1 MAKLTV
7 KDLNVEGKKV
17 LVRADYNVPMNEA
30 GEITNTS
37 RIDGS
42 LPTID
47 YLLDQGASVIL
58 FSHLGRVK
66 KEEDKAGKS
75 LKPVADYLKEKGYD
89 INFVPET
96 RGLELEEAAEHLKAG
111 QLLLV
116 ENTRYED
123 IDGKKESNNDE
134 ELAKYW
140 ADLGD
145 FFVNDAFGTGHRAH
159 ASNVGLSTYSDQAAL
174 GLLYNKELTTIG
186 ETLENPESPFVLV
199 LGGSKVSDKLPVIN
213 NLIDK
218 ADHILIG
225 GGMAFTFLKA
235 QGKEI
240 GKSLLE
246 EELIDDAKNLLEE
259 NGDKI
264 ALPVDCVCAEEFS
277 ADAAYEA
284 VAGDIPDHLMGLDI
298 GPESVALYADYIK
311 QARTVI
317 WNGPMGVFEIEQ
329 FAKGTEEMA
338 RAIGENDQARSIV
351 GGGDSVSAVESL
363 GYADAFTHISTGG
376 GAMLELLAGT
386 ELPGV
391 KAIDE
396 K

>member
-1 MAKLTV
+1 MTKLTV
-7 KDLNVEGKKV
+7 KDLNVKGKKV
-17 LVRADYNVPMNEA
+17 LVRADYNVPMNDA
-30 GEITNTS
+30 GEITNSS
-37 RIDGS
+37 RINGS

-47 YLLDQGASVIL
+47 YLLDEGASVIL

-75 LKPVADYLKEKGYD
+75 LKPVSDYLKEKGYD
-89 INFVPET
+89 ITFVPET
-96 RGLELEEAAEHLKAG
+96 RGQELEEAAESLKAG
-111 QLLLV
+111 ELLLV

-123 IDGKKESNNDE
+123 IDGKKESTNDE
-134 ELAKYW
+134 YLAEYW
-140 ADLGD
+140 ASLGD
-145 FFVNDAFGTGHRAH
+145 IFVNDAFGTGHRAH

-174 GLLYNKELTTIG
+174 GILFNKELTTIG
-186 ETLENPESPFVLV
+186 ATLDQPESPFVLV

-225 GGMAFTFLKA
+225 GGMAFTFLKT
-235 QGKEI
+235 QGKTI

-246 EELIDDAKNLLEE
+246 EDLLDDAKKLLEE

-264 ALPVDCVCAEEFS
+264 ILPVDYVCAEEFS
-277 ADAAYEA
+277 AEAAYET
-284 VAGDIPDHLMGLDI
+284 VADDIPDHLMGLDI
-298 GPESVALYADYIK
+298 GPESIALYADYIGK
-311 QARTVI
+311 ARTVI

-329 FAKGTEEMA
+329 YAKGTEEMA
-338 RAIGENDQARSIV
+338 RAIGENTDARSIV

-363 GYADAFTHISTGG
+363 GYADAFSHISTGG

-386 ELPGV
+386 DLPGV

>member
-1 MAKLTV
+1 MTKLTV
-7 KDLNVEGKKV
+7 KDLNVKGKKV
-17 LVRADYNVPMNEA
+17 LVRADYNVPMNDA
-30 GEITNTS
+30 GEITNSS
-37 RIDGS
+37 RINGS

-47 YLLDQGASVIL
+47 YLLDEGASVIL

-75 LKPVADYLKEKGYD
+75 LKPVSDYLKEKGYD
-89 INFVPET
+89 ITFVPET
-96 RGLELEEAAEHLKAG
+96 RGQELEEAAENLKAG
-111 QLLLV
+111 ELLLV

-123 IDGKKESNNDE
+123 IDGKKESTNDE
-134 ELAKYW
+134 YLAEYW
-140 ADLGD
+140 ASLGD
-145 FFVNDAFGTGHRAH
+145 IFVNDAFGTGHRAH

-174 GLLYNKELTTIG
+174 GILFNKELTTIG
-186 ETLENPESPFVLV
+186 ATLDQPESPFVLV

-225 GGMAFTFLKA
+225 GGMAFTFLKT
-235 QGKEI
+235 QGKTI

-246 EELIDDAKNLLEE
+246 EDLLDDAKKLLEE

-264 ALPVDCVCAEEFS
+264 ILPVDYVCAEEFS
-277 ADAAYEA
+277 AEAAYET
-284 VAGDIPDHLMGLDI
+284 VADDIPDHLMGLDI
-298 GPESVALYADYIK
+298 GPESIALYADYIGK
-311 QARTVI
+311 ARTVI

-329 FAKGTEEMA
+329 YAKGTEEMA
-338 RAIGENDQARSIV
+338 RAIGENTDARSIV

-363 GYADAFTHISTGG
+363 GYADAFSHISTGG

-386 ELPGV
+386 DLPGV

>member
-30 GEITNTS
+30 GEITNAS

-89 INFVPET
+89 ITFVPET

-140 ADLGD
+140 AGLGD

-159 ASNVGLSTYSDQAAL
+159 ASNVGLSTYSEQAAL
-174 GLLYNKELTTIG
+174 GLLFNKELTTIG

-264 ALPVDCVCAEEFS
+264 VLPVDYVCAEEFS

>member
-30 GEITNTS
+30 GEITNAS

-140 ADLGD
+140 AGLGD

-159 ASNVGLSTYSDQAAL
+159 ASNVGLSTYSEQAAL
-174 GLLYNKELTTIG
+174 GLLFNKELTTIG
-186 ETLENPESPFVLV
+186 ETLENPELPFVLV

-264 ALPVDCVCAEEFS
+264 VLPVDYVCAEEFS

>member
-30 GEITNTS
+30 GEITNAS

-140 ADLGD
+140 AGLGD

-159 ASNVGLSTYSDQAAL
+159 ASNVGLSTYSEQAAL
-174 GLLYNKELTTIG
+174 GLLFNKELTTIG

-264 ALPVDCVCAEEFS
+264 VLPVDYVCAEEFS
-277 ADAAYEA
+277 ADAAYET

-338 RAIGENDQARSIV
+338 RVIGENDQARSIV